1 LNRDCSVMPVFIFP
15 EDHKADTIERVIDA
29 VKTFAMQNDSER
41 HTFRLAAGNIGI
53 TAATNSIVEAAQVRI
68 LFWIY
73 VAIVLLCLLSLRS
86 WQVTLCIVGPL
97 GLISVLSY
105 ALMSL
110 LEIGLKVSTL
120 PVAALGVGIGVDYA
134 IYMSSRFK
142 SLLDEGLGLQEA
154 FFQTLCVTGNAV
166 LVTGLTLAAGVS
178 TWIFSAL
185 KFQADMG
192 LLLTFKLLANML
204 GALLLLPAI
213 MLVVYSFFPPKPVHP
228 YRGEAQSSSP

>member
-1 LNRDCSVMPVFIFP
+1 VMSFLA
-15 EDHKADTIERVIDA
+15 DHKAETIERVVGAAKAFA
-29 VKTFAMQNDSER
+29 VQNGSDR
-41 HTFRLAAGNIGI
+41 LTFRLATGNVGI
-53 TAATNSIVEAAQVRI
+53 MAATNEVVRAAQVHM
-68 LFWIY
+68 LLCIY
-73 VAIVLLCLLSLRS
+73 AAIVMLCLVSLRS
-86 WQVTLCIVGPL
+86 WRLTLCIITPVGL
-97 GLISVLSY
+97 VSVLAY
-105 ALMSL
+105 TLMSL

-134 IYMSSRFK
+134 IYMSSRLK

-178 TWIFSAL
+178 TWIFSDL

-204 GALLLLPAI
+204 GALLLFPSLAS
-213 MLVVYSFFPPKPVHP
+213 LLYSLSARKNP
-228 YRGEAQSSSP
+228 G